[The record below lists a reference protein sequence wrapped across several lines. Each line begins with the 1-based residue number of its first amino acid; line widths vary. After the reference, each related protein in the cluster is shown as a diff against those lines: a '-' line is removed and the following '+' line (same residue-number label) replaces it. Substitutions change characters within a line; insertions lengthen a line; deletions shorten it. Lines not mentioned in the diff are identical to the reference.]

1 MKIRDRIKELRRV
14 RADQLIPNEKNWRTH
29 PKKQR
34 EALQGILAEIGF
46 AGAVLAYE
54 TESGLKLIDG
64 HLRAETAPG
73 AEIPVLVLD
82 VDEKEANKLLTLVDP
97 IGAMAEM
104 NAVALKDLLNEVDT
118 QNKGLQ
124 TLLESLKFTSSQI
137 QISEMSELEEEGK
150 DEEETENG
158 TEVDDEGYVSFT
170 VPLTPQ
176 QEDSVLLAIKKAKQ
190 LFNCQSSGE
199 ALYNA
204 LQEWLDAKMQ

>member
-73 AEIPVLVLD
+73 AEIPVLILD
-82 VDEKEANKLLTLVDP
+82 VDEKEADKLLTLIDP

-104 NAVALKDLLNEVDT
+104 NATALKDLLSEVDT

-124 TLLESLKFTSSQI
+124 NLLESLKFTSSQL
-137 QISEMSELEEEGK
+137 QISEMSNIEEDSKEEDPEG
-150 DEEETENG
+150 G